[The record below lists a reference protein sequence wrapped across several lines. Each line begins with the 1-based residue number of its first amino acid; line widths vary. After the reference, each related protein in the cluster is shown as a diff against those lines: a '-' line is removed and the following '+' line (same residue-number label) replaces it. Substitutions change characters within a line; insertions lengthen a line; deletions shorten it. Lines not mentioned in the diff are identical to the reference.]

1 MVPVAGGGP
10 VCLIQDGFNNRD
22 PCFRSDGALGF
33 LTDRPQ
39 SGVEPEA
46 VSQVWL
52 WEAGRAACLTSE
64 GLGVSSFVFGGMRLV
79 FLAERWPG
87 VAAEKQREYNE
98 DRQKNGPSMLVYR
111 TIRVRH
117 WDQWLPQT
125 LPHLFVQDE
134 DGQRLLTPN
143 PGDKLRESSLCAAGN
158 RAVVVAQALSPDEV
172 TDQWLWAFDLDSG
185 GREEIGRMAGA
196 SVSTPVLSED
206 GRRVLA
212 SRHVRQPDRYGAREL
227 VVFDIDAGT
236 WAAVPTDLEDLQ
248 DPIGLSADGQHAFAI
263 RFQRGLQQVYRLGLA
278 DGSAEALTHQ
288 GSCDGVLGGDV
299 LVGLWHDFLNPPQP
313 FVLTEQGRQMRPLYP
328 APALSLE
335 VGSLSAVADDGVEVH
350 AHILKPAGA
359 SGPLP
364 VLMLI
369 HGGPI
374 GHWSDGWHWRWNAAF
389 LASQGYLVAMP
400 NPRGSLGYGKAFM
413 EGIWGNS
420 WGAQCYRD
428 LMAFAD
434 VLDSRDDV
442 DISRVAAVGGSFG
455 GYMINWFGVMTRRFR
470 CLVSHASISEM
481 GSFQG
486 VTDYPGWWRYQQCVS
501 VFTNPD
507 EQGRY
512 SPMRYLARWSTPV
525 MIIHGDKDYRCPV
538 DQALQLH
545 TGLQLQN
552 VSSELVIFPDEGH
565 WIKKPRNIIAW
576 YGAVL
581 EFLAAQMPDPD

>member
-1 MVPVAGGGP
+1 
-10 VCLIQDGFNNRD
+10 
-22 PCFRSDGALGF
+22 
-33 LTDRPQ
+33 
-39 SGVEPEA
+39 
-46 VSQVWL
+46 
-52 WEAGRAACLTSE
+52 
-64 GLGVSSFVFGGMRLV
+64 
-79 FLAERWPG
+79 
-87 VAAEKQREYNE
+87 
-98 DRQKNGPSMLVYR
+98 
-111 TIRVRH
+111 
-117 WDQWLPQT
+117 
-125 LPHLFVQDE
+125 
-134 DGQRLLTPN
+134 
-143 PGDKLRESSLCAAGN
+143 
-158 RAVVVAQALSPDEV
+158 
-172 TDQWLWAFDLDSG
+172 
-185 GREEIGRMAGA
+185 
-196 SVSTPVLSED
+196 
-206 GRRVLA
+206 
-212 SRHVRQPDRYGAREL
+212 
-227 VVFDIDAGT
+227 
-236 WAAVPTDLEDLQ
+236 
-248 DPIGLSADGQHAFAI
+248 
-263 RFQRGLQQVYRLGLA
+263 
-278 DGSAEALTHQ
+278 
-288 GSCDGVLGGDV
+288 
-299 LVGLWHDFLNPPQP
+299 
-313 FVLTEQGRQMRPLYP
+313 
-328 APALSLE
+328 
-335 VGSLSAVADDGVEVH
+335 
-350 AHILKPAGA
+350 
-359 SGPLP
+359 
-364 VLMLI
+364 
-369 HGGPI
+369 
-374 GHWSDGWHWRWNAAF
+374 
-389 LASQGYLVAMP
+389 MP